1 MRRPEAQFSSPTVI
15 QLAIKLGRAIR
26 LARLARGSRRIDM
39 AARARVSPSTLDRI
53 ERGDVAVSM
62 SAWLSTLE
70 AVSLLHLVE
79 KPSDPDADPL
89 GRAHRDFRLAKRAP
103 SRRAQPGNTVNG
115 QRGIK
120 PRKRSRTTYDF

>member
-1 MRRPEAQFSSPTVI
+1 
-15 QLAIKLGRAIR
+15 
-26 LARLARGSRRIDM
+26 M